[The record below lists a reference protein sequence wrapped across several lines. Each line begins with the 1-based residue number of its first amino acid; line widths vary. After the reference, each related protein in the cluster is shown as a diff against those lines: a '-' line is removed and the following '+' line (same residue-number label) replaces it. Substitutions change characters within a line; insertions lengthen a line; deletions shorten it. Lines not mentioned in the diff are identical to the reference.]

1 MQSYSHFTLIER
13 EKLRIKLQEGKSIR
27 QIARELGRNAS
38 SVSRE
43 LKRNR
48 NKDGQ

>member
-27 QIARELGRNAS
+27 QIARELEEMHHPSA
-38 SVSRE
+38 VS
-43 LKRNR
+43 
-48 NKDGQ
+48 